1 MFVCGASGASPS
13 CPIAERS
20 RVAPMPSRIERKL
33 LHILDEIKVIEAE
46 RVLIQAE
53 LEAHRLIDSDAH
65 RDAALG
71 IEPLESTLTRDD
83 VFRFERLLARL
94 ENRRLFLEAKR
105 SALLDRLGD

>member
-1 MFVCGASGASPS
+1 
-13 CPIAERS
+13 
-20 RVAPMPSRIERKL
+20 MPSRIERKL
-33 LHILDEIKVIEAE
+33 LHILDELKVIEAE

-65 RDAALG
+65 RDAVLG

-83 VFRFERLLARL
+83 VFRFERLLTRL

-105 SALLDRLGD
+105 SALLNHLSD

>member
-1 MFVCGASGASPS
+1 
-13 CPIAERS
+13 
-20 RVAPMPSRIERKL
+20 MPSRIERKL
-33 LHILDEIKVIEAE
+33 LHILDELKVIEAE

-65 RDAALG
+65 RDAVLG

-83 VFRFERLLARL
+83 VFRFERLLTRL

-105 SALLDRLGD
+105 SALLNHLND

>member
-1 MFVCGASGASPS
+1 
-13 CPIAERS
+13 
-20 RVAPMPSRIERKL
+20 MPSRIERKL

-65 RDAALG
+65 RDAVLG

-94 ENRRLFLEAKR
+94 ENRRVFLEAKR

>member
-1 MFVCGASGASPS
+1 
-13 CPIAERS
+13 
-20 RVAPMPSRIERKL
+20 MPSRIERKL

-65 RDAALG
+65 RDAVLG

-83 VFRFERLLARL
+83 VYRFERLLARL

-105 SALLDRLGD
+105 SALIDRLGD

>member
-1 MFVCGASGASPS
+1 
-13 CPIAERS
+13 
-20 RVAPMPSRIERKL
+20 MPSRIERKL

-94 ENRRLFLEAKR
+94 ENRRRYLEAKR

>member
-1 MFVCGASGASPS
+1 MESPDQVGYAFWS
-13 CPIAERS
+13 PI
-20 RVAPMPSRIERKL
+20 VLGWVPMPARIERKL

-46 RVLIQAE
+46 KVLIQAE

-65 RDAALG
+65 RDAVLG

-94 ENRRLFLEAKR
+94 ENRRLLLDAKR
-105 SALLDRLGD
+105 AELLNRLGH

>member
-1 MFVCGASGASPS
+1 
-13 CPIAERS
+13 
-20 RVAPMPSRIERKL
+20 MPSRIERKL

-94 ENRRLFLEAKR
+94 ENRRVFLEAKQ
-105 SALLDRLGD
+105 SALLSRLGD

>member
-1 MFVCGASGASPS
+1 
-13 CPIAERS
+13 
-20 RVAPMPSRIERKL
+20 MPSRVERKL
-33 LHILDEIKVIEAE
+33 LHILDEINVIEAE
-46 RVLIQAE
+46 RELIQAE

>member
-1 MFVCGASGASPS
+1 
-13 CPIAERS
+13 
-20 RVAPMPSRIERKL
+20 MPSRIERKL

-65 RDAALG
+65 RDAVLG

-83 VFRFERLLARL
+83 VYRFERLLARL

-105 SALLDRLGD
+105 YALLDRLGD